1 MSWINIFWSTAVDS
15 PGKVFRLREN
25 MINNFSNFS
34 KIELRIYWNSF
45 LLQYTIEFM
54 IWFTWHSWLIQAKKN
69 PVYDNA
75 LKKAFFEL
83 KYIRFKF
90 IINLFDLIL
99 VSSFYKYIL
108 WSLKK
113 VFQFKFI
120 ERNLS
125 LEITILLQIIFHLE
139 NRFKTFFF

>member
-1 MSWINIFWSTAVDS
+1 
-15 PGKVFRLREN
+15 
-25 MINNFSNFS
+25 MIH
-34 KIELRIYWNSF
+34 LTF
-45 LLQYTIEFM
+45 LTNP
-54 IWFTWHSWLIQAKKN
+54 SKKN

-139 NRFKTFFF
+139 NRFKTFFLRSNNNFESKILRVVFML